1 MRPLQTK
8 GLEVWKRER
17 EKKKP
22 CTLYN
27 KKVETDLIA
36 FFFFFTN
43 IKFLVNMYSVLS
55 YSIAGSISQTRHKRY
70 TLSRAREAEFSGNEG

>member
-1 MRPLQTK
+1 M
-8 GLEVWKRER
+8 GERER
-17 EKKKP
+17 ERNP
-22 CTLYN
+22 ARFTI
-27 KKVETDLIA
+27 KKVETDLIP

-55 YSIAGSISQTRHKRY
+55 YSIAGSVSRTRHKRY